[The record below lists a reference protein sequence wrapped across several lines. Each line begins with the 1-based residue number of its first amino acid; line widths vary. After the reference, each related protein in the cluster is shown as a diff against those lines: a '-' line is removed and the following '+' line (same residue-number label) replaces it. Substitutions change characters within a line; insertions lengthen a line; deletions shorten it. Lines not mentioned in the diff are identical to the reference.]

1 MEVRFAVDTN
11 RYTDF
16 CANDSSTVEIFRGAA
31 EIFIPFVVLGELRA
45 GFKLGKS
52 SDKNERNLVKFLNLP
67 GVQTLHP
74 DDQTSFFYAS
84 IFSDLR
90 KKGTPIPTND
100 LWIAALVLQHELVLF
115 TRDAHFDLI
124 PQIPK
129 LAR

>member
-1 MEVRFAVDTN
+1 MRFAVDTN

-16 CANDSSTVEIFRGAA
+16 CRNDPATVELFQSAH

-52 SDKNERNLVKFLNLP
+52 SEKNERNLVKFLNLP
-67 GVQTLHP
+67 GIRPLHP

-84 IFSDLR
+84 IFYDLR

-100 LWIAALVLQHELVLF
+100 LWIGALVLQHELVLF

-129 LAR
+129 LG